1 MLAKEFLNQIPRI
14 YTMIENK
21 MREVEMLRNRATD
34 VSIDMY
40 ESKIQATRNNHK
52 MEMIIDSYTDM
63 EQELLQDIQL
73 LKERKKEV
81 ISVIEQLP
89 IKEYDFLHKVYVQ
102 NIPLYNVAATSGF
115 SYSWATTM
123 HNRALKSVQNI
134 LDEKLM
140 E

>member
-1 MLAKEFLNQIPRI
+1 MKL
-14 YTMIENK
+14 
-21 MREVEMLRNRATD
+21 LRHRATD
-34 VSIDMY
+34 ISIDMGGT
-40 ESKIQATRNNHK
+40 KIQATKNNHK
-52 MEMIIDSYTDM
+52 MEFIIDSYTDM

-134 LDEKLM
+134 IDEKYQIA
-140 E
+140 